1 MGLPQ
6 RDGVGVW
13 LLADAPVQAVLGLL
27 SGMASFVRSF
37 RFGLGSLIATS
48 LVLKLCSL

>member
-1 MGLPQ
+1 MF
-6 RDGVGVW
+6 VGVACSVACG
-13 LLADAPVQAVLGLL
+13 LSQAAFRPL
-27 SGMASFVRSF
+27 SETASTLRIR